1 MLRAMI
7 VDDEELSVKLL
18 CELLSENKDIE
29 ICRTFLNPWN
39 AYEYVKDNPI
49 DIAFLDIAMP
59 EMNGMKL
66 SDLLHERDAAIDV
79 VFITAYD
86 DYAVQAFDVSAL
98 DYLMKPV
105 IPQRMGKTLDKIRQR
120 HLDRMTRPSL
130 ALGSLTTEE
139 EGAPGREQLTEQEK
153 RIVQL
158 LASGLSNKE
167 IAGRL
172 HIGAGTVK
180 FHMKNVY
187 QKLGVNNR
195 VQALRRAIELEI
207 LQ

>member
-66 SDLLHERDAAIDV
+66 SDLLHELDAAIDV

-130 ALGSLTTEE
+130 ALGSLATEE
-139 EGAPGREQLTEQEK
+139 EGAPGREQLTEQER

>member
-7 VDDEELSVKLL
+7 VDDEQLSMKLL
-18 CELLSENKDIE
+18 CELLSENNDID
-29 ICRTFLNPWN
+29 ICRTFQNPWN
-39 AYEYVKDNPI
+39 AYEYVKENPI
-49 DIAFLDIAMP
+49 DIAFLDISMP
-59 EMNGMKL
+59 EMNGMSL
-66 SDLLHERDAAIDV
+66 SGLLHELDAGIDV

-105 IPQRMGKTLDKIRQR
+105 TPQRMGKTLNKIRTR
-120 HLDRMTRPSL
+120 HLDRTAMPSL
-130 ALGSLTTEE
+130 KLDSLATVE
-139 EGAPGREQLTEQEK
+139 EGVPSKEKLTEQEK

-158 LASGLSNKE
+158 VASGLSNKE

-172 HIGAGTVK
+172 NIGTETVK

-187 QKLGVNNR
+187 QKLGVKNR
-195 VQALRRAIELEI
+195 VQVLRRAMELKI
-207 LQ
+207 LK

>member
-18 CELLSENKDIE
+18 CELLADNDDIE
-29 ICRTFLNPWN
+29 ICRTFLDPWN
-39 AYEYVKDNPI
+39 AYEYVKNNPI
-49 DIAFLDIAMP
+49 DIAFLDISMP

-66 SDLLHERDAAIDV
+66 SGLLHELDASIDV

-86 DYAVQAFDVSAL
+86 DYAVEAFDMSAL

-105 IPQRMGKTLDKIRQR
+105 TPQRMGKTLNKIRER
-120 HLDRMTRPSL
+120 HLGRTARLSSKPSGH
-130 ALGSLTTEE
+130 ATEE
-139 EGAPGREQLTEQEK
+139 EEEVSKDKLTEQEK

-158 LASGLSNKE
+158 VAGGLSNKE

-172 HIGAGTVK
+172 NIGAGTVK

-187 QKLGVNNR
+187 QKLGARNR
-195 VQALRRAIELEI
+195 VQALQRAMELKI